1 MNYEDINRANFFFS
15 KYIKYKKI
23 KRGEV
28 PL

>member
-1 MNYEDINRANFFFS
+1 MNYEAINRTNFFFS
-15 KYIKYKKI
+15 KYIKSKKI